1 MRIKTLAAHMFQKG
15 MKSAGKRLPGVPAK
29 AVESLTGDLCNSA
42 FPQLDPFMLERLSE
56 GEEYSLLCC
65 GRRKI
70 SGEGPTS

>member
-1 MRIKTLAAHMFQKG
+1 MQIKTLAAHMFQKRNEICR
-15 MKSAGKRLPGVPAK
+15 KTSARSSCK
-29 AVESLTGDLCNSA
+29 AVESLTGDLRNSA
-42 FPQLDPFMLERLSE
+42 FPQLDPFMLERLLE